1 MENNFLVIEEKF
13 STEHP
18 HILKTCTVVPDQM
31 IHEDLIDAQFNTKS
45 VRQSLRRSYEQKFQ
59 DAKTLLVQ
67 SNTKLTE
74 EETEKQAAGQAR
86 QETKE
91 SKETKQLEHRV
102 AQSSQLDSENS

>member
-1 MENNFLVIEEKF
+1 MIPILEGGQIKQMSMKEIECKFISEN
-13 STEHP
+13 P
-18 HILKTCTVVPDQM
+18 DILTTQRCAPDQM
-31 IHEDLIDAQFNTKS
+31 IHEDLIDAQFNTES

-59 DAKTLLVQ
+59 EAKTLLVQ
-67 SNTKLTE
+67 NKTKLTE

-102 AQSSQLDSENS
+102 A